1 MAAIAEFFSLS
12 LSCASSGN
20 PSHYPDQQLILALG
34 FHGLSYLMFWSSRGD
49 DGGCLWIRAGWALDW
64 CFQLRGWVRA
74 PLPAQASWDGSCPA
88 PAQGSAP
95 LCCLQLLYPKESSLS
110 HLLDIIQFNK
120 MFADARRRQFS
131 IHFFVAL
138 SMLRERSS
146 LEMF

>member
-1 MAAIAEFFSLS
+1 M
-12 LSCASSGN
+12 
-20 PSHYPDQQLILALG
+20 
-34 FHGLSYLMFWSSRGD
+34 
-49 DGGCLWIRAGWALDW
+49 
-64 CFQLRGWVRA
+64 RA

-131 IHFFVAL
+131 MAL
-138 SMLRERSS
+138 FRGIVHVGGEELFRNVLKP
-146 LEMF
+146 LELLWCLAKDFTR